1 MPPTKVW
8 NSVKINEVILDPNSG
23 YGEMSGLVFPG
34 ENMFEGTE

>member
-34 ENMFEGTE
+34 ESMFEETE